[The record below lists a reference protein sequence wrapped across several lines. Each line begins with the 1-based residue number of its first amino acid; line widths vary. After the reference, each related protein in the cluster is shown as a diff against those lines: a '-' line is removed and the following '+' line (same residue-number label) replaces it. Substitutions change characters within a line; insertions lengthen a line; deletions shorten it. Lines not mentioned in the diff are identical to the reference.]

1 MGTWQQEIGNWQ
13 SKIGKAIMETLLKD
27 LRYGVRT
34 LTKNPGVSLIAVLTL
49 ALGIGANTAIFSV
62 VSAVLLNPLPYR
74 EPDRV
79 VSIWE
84 NVPEHGR
91 WRAAPANFLDWK
103 KQNTVFED
111 VAAFG
116 GSTATLTGDGDPEQL
131 SGTAVTPGY
140 FEVVGVQ
147 PALGRAFQPE
157 EYELGKD
164 HAVILGHGLWQ
175 RRYGGDKNII
185 NRTVILDGNSSVV
198 VGVMPPGIYPAR
210 PTTAGR
216 IDFDE
221 TGQDFW
227 RPMSY
232 MVHFASLRSAHI
244 LGVVAR
250 MKPGVTRQQAQ
261 AEMDTIGARLAQ
273 EHDANKGEGI
283 IVNQFLN
290 EVVGDVKPALF
301 MLLVAVGLVL
311 LIACANIAGLLLA
324 QHAARTKEI
333 AIRAALGAG
342 RARLVRQ
349 FFIEG
354 LVLSVLGTLAGL
366 GLAQLALNVLL
377 NFVPQQMIPR
387 LAQTGL
393 DWRVLAFTLSL
404 SLVTCL
410 LFGLVPAWQASKPDL
425 QTALEQSGR
434 TSGPGAARLRFRQ
447 LLVVFQVSVA
457 VMLVI
462 GAGLLIKS
470 FWLLQGVD
478 PGFKRE
484 RVLSAGLT
492 LPSAKYDEP
501 KKINNFFAQ
510 LHARIAT
517 LPGVESATIAYDHPL
532 QSNWLDSFEIEGRVA
547 ATGSQAPSANFIP
560 VGSDYFNT
568 VGAQLVRG
576 RSFTAQDDAE
586 HPGAAIVNEA
596 FVRHYFAGE
605 EPIGRRIQPG
615 PPGRIWDNQRLTSF
629 EIVGVVRDV
638 KFDGLA
644 AASEPAYYLP
654 ASQAPLNDM
663 TILVRTSSDPE
674 SMVPAL
680 RQAVWSID
688 PNQPISNVNTLERI
702 VSDSI
707 AQPRLNMLLMMLFGG
722 LALLLSAVGIYGL
735 LSYAVTQRTQ
745 ELGIRMALGANI
757 SDVLK
762 LVLKQGMF
770 LALVGEVIGLAG
782 AFALTRLMRGLLFGV
797 TPTDT
802 SIFAGVVVVL
812 TLVALV
818 ACYVPAR
825 RATKVDPLVA
835 LRYE

>member
-1 MGTWQQEIGNWQ
+1 MI
-13 SKIGKAIMETLLKD
+13 KD
-27 LRYGVRT
+27 VRYGLRM
-34 LTKNPGVSLIAVLTL
+34 LTKNLGVSAIAVLTL

-62 VSAVLLNPLPYR
+62 VSTVLLNPLPYKDPER
-74 EPDRV
+74 L
-79 VSIWE
+79 VSLWE
-84 NVPEHGR
+84 NVPQHGR

-103 KQNTVFED
+103 KQNTVFQD

-131 SGTAVTPGY
+131 SGAAVTPGY

-147 PALGRAFQPE
+147 PALGRTFQPE
-157 EYELGKD
+157 EYQLGTD
-164 HAVILGHGLWQ
+164 RVVILGHGLWQ

-185 NRTVILDGNSSVV
+185 NRNITLDGNSCTV
-198 VGVMPPGIYPAR
+198 VGVMPPGLFPAR

-221 TGQDFW
+221 SGQDFW
-227 RPMSY
+227 KPMSY
-232 MVHFASLRSAHI
+232 MVHLAALRGAHI

-250 MKPGVTRQQAQ
+250 LKPEVTIDQAA
-261 AEMDTIGARLAQ
+261 AEMNTIAARLAQ
-273 EHDANKGEGI
+273 EHAENRDEGI
-283 IVNQFLN
+283 IVNRFMN
-290 EVVGDVKPALF
+290 EVVGDVRPAL
-301 MLLVAVGLVL
+301 MTLLVAVGLVL

-342 RARLVRQ
+342 RRRLVRQ
-349 FFIEG
+349 FFVEG
-354 LVLSVLGTLAGL
+354 LLLSLFGTVAGL
-366 GLAQLALNVLL
+366 AVAQLGLKALL
-377 NFVPQQMIPR
+377 NFIPEQMIPR
-387 LAQTGL
+387 LAQIGL
-393 DWRVLAFTLSL
+393 DWRVLGFTLLL

-470 FWLLQGVD
+470 FWLLQRVD
-478 PGFKRE
+478 PGFKAE
-484 RVLSAGLT
+484 RILSAGVT
-492 LPSAKYDEP
+492 LPRSKYGEP
-501 KKINNFFAQ
+501 VQINNFFNQ
-510 LHARIAT
+510 LGERVAAV
-517 LPGVESATIAYDHPL
+517 PGVESVTIAYDHPL
-532 QSNWLDSFEIEGRVA
+532 QSNWLDSFEIEGRPA
-547 ATGSQAPSANFIP
+547 APENQSQSANFMP
-560 VGSDYFNT
+560 VGSDYFST
-568 VGAQLVRG
+568 VGVQIVSG
-576 RSFTAQDDAE
+576 RAFTPQDDQD
-586 HPGAAIVNEA
+586 HPGVAIVNEA
-596 FVRHYFAGE
+596 FVRHYFPNE
-605 EPIGRRIQPG
+605 DPLGRRIRPG
-615 PPGRIWDNQRLTSF
+615 PPGRIWDQQRLTSF
-629 EIVGVVRDV
+629 EIIGVVRDV

-654 ASQAPLNDM
+654 ATQAPLEDM
-663 TILVRTSSDPE
+663 TILVRTANDPK
-674 SMVPAL
+674 SIVAGL
-680 RQAVWSID
+680 RQAVWSVD
-688 PNQPISNVNTLERI
+688 PNQPISNVNTLEQI

-745 ELGIRMALGANI
+745 ELGIRMALGANVT
-757 SDVLK
+757 DVLK
-762 LVLKQGMF
+762 LVLKQGML
-770 LALVGEVIGLAG
+770 LALIGEAIGLVG

-802 SIFAGVVVVL
+802 TIFAGVVLVL
-812 TLVALV
+812 TLTALL
-818 ACYVPAR
+818 ACYLPAR